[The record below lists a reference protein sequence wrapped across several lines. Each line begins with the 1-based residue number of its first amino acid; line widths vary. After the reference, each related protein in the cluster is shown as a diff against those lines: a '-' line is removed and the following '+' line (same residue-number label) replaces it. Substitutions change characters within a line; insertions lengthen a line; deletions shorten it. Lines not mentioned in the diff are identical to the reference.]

1 MVNVGKYSIDWV
13 SGIVICLNHCQVASR
28 KILSFDIPP
37 WSQTATV
44 CTIRG
49 ALFMQRR
56 AHQSLLANGPISGH
70 PFCCWNVS
78 QGQVQK
84 SGNLERNRN
93 RSENDFCDFG
103 EWARCLSDWNWNL
116 WHVFADML
124 MYCVYCIQ
132 MNCASV
138 FHRTCSWF
146 DMTWYGGFEQLNYN
160 WIKNLHDSFVF
171 GRIGFCAWTLQM
183 CLDLADDVKKINPT
197 G

>member
-1 MVNVGKYSIDWV
+1 MFHRLSVWDSDLFKSLSSCKSQDFVIWHPPLIPNSYCLHNPGCTLHAAPCPSKSVGQRANFRPPVLLLK
-13 SGIVICLNHCQVASR
+13 CLARPSSKERKSRAKSQQVWEWFFWFWR
-28 KILSFDIPP
+28 
-37 WSQTATV
+37 V
-44 CTIRG
+44 
-49 ALFMQRR
+49 
-56 AHQSLLANGPISGH
+56 
-70 PFCCWNVS
+70 
-78 QGQVQK
+78 
-84 SGNLERNRN
+84 
-93 RSENDFCDFG
+93 
-103 EWARCLSDWNWNL
+103 WARCLSEWNWNL
-116 WHVFADML
+116 WHVFADIL

-146 DMTWYGGFEQLNYN
+146 DMTWYGGFEQLNYD

>member
-1 MVNVGKYSIDWV
+1 MYGVYLPTFGQFMVNVGKYSIDWV

-56 AHQSLLANGPISGH
+56 AHQSQLANGPISGH

-103 EWARCLSDWNWNL
+103 ESEQDVYQTGIGTYDMFLLIYWCIVYTAFKWTVHLFFTALVRDLI
-116 WHVFADML
+116 WHDVA
-124 MYCVYCIQ
+124 
-132 MNCASV
+132 ASS
-138 FHRTCSWF
+138 SW
-146 DMTWYGGFEQLNYN
+146 TIIEL
-160 WIKNLHDSFVF
+160 
-171 GRIGFCAWTLQM
+171 RIFTTPS
-183 CLDLADDVKKINPT
+183 CLDV
-197 G
+197 